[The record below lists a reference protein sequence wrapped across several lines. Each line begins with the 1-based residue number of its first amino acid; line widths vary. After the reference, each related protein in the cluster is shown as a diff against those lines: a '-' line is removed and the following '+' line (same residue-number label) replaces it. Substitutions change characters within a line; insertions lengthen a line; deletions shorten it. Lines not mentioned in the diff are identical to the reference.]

1 MVKAS
6 LALAIITTGL
16 ICLGI
21 SWFSRRNGGERFAAW
36 GWIFTGF
43 YFFLDSDRYIGE
55 GDPLLLVFSA
65 AALPAGFALAVWEMK
80 ANEDNKELQWFRG
93 AVFWSATPY
102 LLFVMVPWLNAMA
115 IWFVAWQSMLFLQ
128 WSGGG
133 DISIGETY
141 VNTSEGRHV
150 FSDWVG
156 SNWLML
162 DQSAEYPIQAQLLS
176 GGDPIGIN
184 FVLACTALQSMIIFV
199 GAIISLDIDWRRK
212 ARALLIVLP
221 VIHLLNMFR
230 NAGLVWL
237 HMNYPDWEFMGL
249 SMFDFGH
256 LYAARI
262 VSLFAMFL
270 IALVLFEILPELHR
284 NVMKL
289 LKPLGIGK

>member
-1 MVKAS
+1 M
-6 LALAIITTGL
+6 
-16 ICLGI
+16 
-21 SWFSRRNGGERFAAW
+21 
-36 GWIFTGF
+36 
-43 YFFLDSDRYIGE
+43 
-55 GDPLLLVFSA
+55 
-65 AALPAGFALAVWEMK
+65 
-80 ANEDNKELQWFRG
+80 
-93 AVFWSATPY
+93 
-102 LLFVMVPWLNAMA
+102 LN
-115 IWFVAWQSMLFLQ
+115 
-128 WSGGG
+128 
-133 DISIGETY
+133 
-141 VNTSEGRHV
+141 
-150 FSDWVG
+150 
-156 SNWLML
+156 
-162 DQSAEYPIQAQLLS
+162 QSAEYPIQAQLLS